1 MPDVSKIVY
10 KGKDIILVDYR
21 GCVDESEMISTF
33 RQAAKIIVGFP
44 GGVSVLIN
52 FEGAYQT
59 PNYIKAAK
67 EITKQTQPLV
77 KKRAIVGL
85 NNPSRLIIL
94 NTFNRILGEKPIK
107 PFKTLKEAKEWLVK

>member
-21 GCVDESEMISTF
+21 GCADESEMISTF
-33 RQAAKIIVGFP
+33 RKAANIIFNYP
-44 GGVSVLIN
+44 SGVLVLIN

-59 PNYIKAAK
+59 PNYMKAAR
-67 EITKQTQPLV
+67 EISKQTQPFV

-85 NNPSRLIIL
+85 NNPSKLIIL
-94 NTFNRILGEKPIK
+94 NTYNRILGEKPIK
-107 PFKTLKEAKEWLVK
+107 PFKTPKEAKEWLVK